1 MRGSV
6 MFEKILVAID
16 GTESSQTIFE
26 QALELAVANQSAL
39 MLLRVLEPFD
49 DSYIGAAHAGLAYS
63 TFKVYMDQ
71 LKAREQIGVELLR
84 SLEEQGTARG
94 ISTEF
99 TQSVGDPGK
108 LICGLAQSWEA
119 DLIMVGRRGLGGVSE
134 FFMGSVS
141 NYVLHHADCDVLILH
156 RLAPVPPHRE
166 ALAAAMCSI

>member
-1 MRGSV
+1 
-6 MFEKILVAID
+6 MFEKILVTID

-26 QALELAVANQSAL
+26 QALELAVANQSRL

-49 DSYIGAAHAGLAYS
+49 DSYMGAAHAGLAYS
-63 TFKVYMDQ
+63 TFKVHMDQ

-84 SLEEQGTARG
+84 SLEAQSTTRG
-94 ISTEF
+94 IVTEF
-99 TQSVGDPGK
+99 TQSIGDPGK
-108 LICGLAQSWEA
+108 LICGLAQRWEA

-166 ALAAAMCSI
+166 ALTAAVCAI